1 MRGPWE
7 PSALLFLPD
16 ALDALIALGELDRA
30 ETLLDAFQDRAR
42 ALDRVW
48 AVATGERCRG
58 LLLAARGD
66 LGGAAL
72 HLQRAVHAH
81 RRVEMPFEL
90 ARTLLCLGRVE
101 RRRKLRKSARA
112 ALGQA
117 FEIFAH
123 VGAALWAARARA
135 ELDRTHLR
143 EAPSELSPS
152 ELRVAEL
159 AGSGLTNR
167 QIATQ
172 LFLSPKTVEANLA
185 RAYGKLGIRSRA
197 ELGAWM
203 VRGSENELEVGQ
215 RTGAGH
221 T

>member
-1 MRGPWE
+1 MRKC
-7 PSALLFLPD
+7 
-16 ALDALIALGELDRA
+16 
-30 ETLLDAFQDRAR
+30 AR
-42 ALDRVW
+42 
-48 AVATGERCRG
+48 
-58 LLLAARGD
+58 
-66 LGGAAL
+66 
-72 HLQRAVHAH
+72 
-81 RRVEMPFEL
+81 
-90 ARTLLCLGRVE
+90 
-101 RRRKLRKSARA
+101 S

-117 FEIFAH
+117 LELFEH
-123 VGAALWAARARA
+123 VGIPLWAARAQA

-143 EAPSELSPS
+143 ETPSELSPS

-172 LFLSPKTVEANLA
+172 LFLSPKTVDANLA

-203 VRGSENELEVGQ
+203 VRGSETELDAGH
-215 RTGAGH
+215 RTGASH